1 MKYRVYLPFLGLV
14 FSSHTHSLSFSRRCG
29 LLKTTYYL
37 YWIRVRYEV
46 IYSVLRWC
54 DCEAMCAEPCSMRG
68 RDLWTCP
75 FLSQLPFDNVD
86 RIFAANWRLNGLGS
100 LILAKLDRIDFGP
113 IILAIP
119 SNTVGSP
126 SNNVKEN
133 YIFVITI
140 EKRVNPHNIQ

>member
-1 MKYRVYLPFLGLV
+1 
-14 FSSHTHSLSFSRRCG
+14 
-29 LLKTTYYL
+29 
-37 YWIRVRYEV
+37 
-46 IYSVLRWC
+46 
-54 DCEAMCAEPCSMRG
+54 MRG